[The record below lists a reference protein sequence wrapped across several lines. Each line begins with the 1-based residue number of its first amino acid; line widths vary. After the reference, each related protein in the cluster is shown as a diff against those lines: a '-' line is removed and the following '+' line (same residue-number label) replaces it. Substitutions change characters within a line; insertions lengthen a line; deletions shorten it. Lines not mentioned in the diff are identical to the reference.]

1 MIRIPGFVYSF
12 RTKVTVAMLAAL
24 FAVVGLNSV
33 FVYEIASR
41 QQFLRLTDQLK
52 AIVRNASLMLDADSV
67 TGVPLNPDGLNSQAY
82 RTLEERLTLIK
93 RTNPLV
99 KYVYIMK
106 KTEREGVLQFV
117 VDLKDPELEASGR
130 KSFALPGEKYDAQG
144 LPELLKGFE
153 VVSADQHIAVD
164 YWGATLSGYAPVID
178 KEGRAVAVLGIDVSA
193 GDVYRFQRLVYRRL
207 LLLTL
212 FSVLAAVVLGLW
224 FSQLVSR
231 PVKELV
237 SGTRAISKGDL
248 SYKVKVKGRGEI
260 KELADS
266 FNEMA
271 LNLMDSRKK
280 LHEYFYRI
288 VQALVRGLEAKDK
301 YTAGHSDRVAEYA
314 YKTAKELGVPAEK
327 TELLKEAAQLHDIGK
342 LGIHEDILNK
352 KTRLDEKEWG
362 LVQQHPAIGE
372 EILKPISLDEDFLAV
387 VRSHHERYDGT
398 GYPDKLKNGQINI
411 LAQIACVCDSYDA
424 MTSDRS
430 YRAALTKE
438 QAIVEL
444 QKKSGTQFNPEVV
457 AAFIKAI
464 QG

>member
-1 MIRIPGFVYSF
+1 MSRIPGFVYSF

-24 FAVVGLNSV
+24 FAVVGLNSI
-33 FVYEIASR
+33 FVYEVASR
-41 QQFLRLTDQLK
+41 QQFMGLTDQLK
-52 AIVRNASLMLDADSV
+52 AIVRNASLTLEAGSILD
-67 TGVPLNPDGLNSQAY
+67 VPLGPDGVKSETYKA
-82 RTLEERLTLIK
+82 LEESLTLIK
-93 RTNPLV
+93 KANPLV

-117 VDLKDPELEASGR
+117 VDLKDPGLEASGK
-130 KSFALPGEKYDAQG
+130 KSFALPGEEYDASG
-144 LPELLKGFE
+144 LPDLLKGFDG
-153 VVSADQHIAVD
+153 VSADQRITVD
-164 YWGATLSGYAPVID
+164 YWGATLSGYAPVLD
-178 KEGRAVAVLGIDVSA
+178 KEGRAIAVLGVDVSA
-193 GDVYRFQRLVYRRL
+193 GDVYRLQRLVYRRL
-207 LLLTL
+207 IFLTL
-212 FSVLAAVVLGLW
+212 FSVLVAVFLGLW
-224 FSQLVSR
+224 FSRLVSR

-271 LNLMDSRKK
+271 VNLMDSRRK

-314 YKTAKELGVPAEK
+314 YKVAQELGVPAEK
-327 TELLKEAAQLHDIGK
+327 AELLKEAAQLHDIGK

-387 VRSHHERYDGT
+387 VRSHHESFDGT

-411 LAQIACVCDSYDA
+411 LAQITCVCDAYDA

-438 QAIVEL
+438 QAIAEL
-444 QKKSGTQFNPEVV
+444 QKKSGTQFSPEVV
-457 AAFIKAI
+457 TAFIKAM